1 MEDISPIY
9 EDVDIRAWAQ
19 DIRLVKTIELEEIIN
34 GIRKRLKAMIE
45 FRYPM
50 RFKVPLIEEINH
62 LQSKLEILKTK

>member
-19 DIRLVKTIELEEIIN
+19 DIRLAKTIELEEIIN

-45 FRYPM
+45 FRYSM
-50 RFKVPLIEEINH
+50 RLKLPLIEEINH
-62 LQSKLEILKTK
+62 LQKKLDILKK